1 MQKKARKRRS
11 YSGNESI
18 LQKWPPC
25 KECSLCMMVSLAQKI
40 NFRSGP
46 EAEQTGT
53 EWGTV
58 GDAAAIT
65 RSDEAV
71 SLEVFSMAETE
82 T

>member
-1 MQKKARKRRS
+1 
-11 YSGNESI
+11 
-18 LQKWPPC
+18 
-25 KECSLCMMVSLAQKI
+25 MMVSLAQKI